1 MRKGVPIRISLFL
14 VPAFV
19 VGVLAAKAQSE
30 QPADAASPDRSYQ
43 LLREDEDWRFLCDR
57 TLRQDF
63 WDSIK
68 YIRLRNAECNFG
80 I

>member
-1 MRKGVPIRISLFL
+1 MRKGIPIRISLFL

-19 VGVLAAKAQSE
+19 FGVLAAKAQSE

-43 LLREDEDWRFLCDR
+43 SLRENEAWRFLCDR

-68 YIRLRNAECNFG
+68 YIPLRSAVCNFG